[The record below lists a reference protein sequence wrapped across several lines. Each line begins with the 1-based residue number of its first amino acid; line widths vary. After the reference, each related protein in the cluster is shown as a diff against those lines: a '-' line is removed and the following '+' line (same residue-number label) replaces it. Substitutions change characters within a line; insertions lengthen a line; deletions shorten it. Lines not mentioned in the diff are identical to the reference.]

1 MMEGW
6 KKAKEQADSRA
17 VKKIKADA
25 QVEENAEGE
34 ATPNTELVPEAR
46 ATLNGEGEAREQ

>member
-6 KKAKEQADSRA
+6 KKAKEQADARA